1 MTMMRAAG
9 LLLAVFLWIAP
20 AAAQEATWPHT
31 ITGPQGSVTVFQP
44 QAISWPDQRV
54 LTARAA
60 VSVAAAGAAAPI
72 LGTIEVT
79 GDTSVDP
86 AARTVTVSGLKL
98 ISAKFPSLDPAQ
110 AEQLSAKIAAAL
122 PNLPPKLVALDTVL
136 LSLKEAP
143 PAPKN
148 VALNNNPPVIFHS
161 IAPASLVVFDGE
173 PVMAPVGG
181 TGLSYAV
188 NTNWDVLHAAGGA
201 WYLLNNGA
209 WMAAPD
215 YKGPYAPAPA
225 LPPAF
230 KAIPADPNFADIRKN
245 IPGRTLPPGQV
256 PKVFVS
262 TKPAEIIVTS
272 GPPIFGAIAGTSLQY
287 VKNANADLFL
297 DTGSGR
303 FYYLVSGR
311 WFSAPGLDGP
321 FVFATPDLPAD
332 FAHIPP
338 DSAMGHVLV
347 SVPGTPQAN
356 AAVQEASIP
365 KTGTL
370 KRDAAKL
377 DVAYAGAPD
386 FKPIPGTSLTYAVN
400 TTSSVIGADGRY
412 YAAYQGAWFVA
423 PSPTGPWVLAESV
436 PPAIYEIPPSSPL
449 YNVTYLQVVS
459 ATPAAVTYSY
469 TAGYVMGFVTAG
481 VLAYGTGY
489 YYPPVIV
496 PGRVPGYLPYPY
508 SYAGGVY
515 YNPATGGWARGGTV
529 YGPYGGAAKAGAYYN
544 PNTGTYARGG
554 AVYGPNGG
562 AGAWSAYNPTT
573 GTYAHGS
580 AAWGPDGGTA
590 HASFDNPR
598 YGVSGSTTQNANPYA
613 RWGSSTVSTPTKTV
627 DTASASNARGAA
639 GAFSSSTGAQGA
651 AVHGNNGNN
660 AAVVKGQGGDVYAG
674 ADGNVYKHT
683 DDGWSKYDNGSW
695 NQVQKPTNTTATQAN
710 RTQPTQ
716 RPTTAPARQT
726 MNQGNYN
733 QLEQDRQAR
742 YQGAQNFNRGAAA
755 PREGAYRGGGG
766 FRR

>member
-1 MTMMRAAG
+1 M
-9 LLLAVFLWIAP
+9 
-20 AAAQEATWPHT
+20 
-31 ITGPQGSVTVFQP
+31 
-44 QAISWPDQRV
+44 
-54 LTARAA
+54 
-60 VSVAAAGAAAPI
+60 
-72 LGTIEVT
+72 
-79 GDTSVDP
+79 
-86 AARTVTVSGLKL
+86 
-98 ISAKFPSLDPAQ
+98 
-110 AEQLSAKIAAAL
+110 
-122 PNLPPKLVALDTVL
+122 
-136 LSLKEAP
+136 
-143 PAPKN
+143 
-148 VALNNNPPVIFHS
+148 
-161 IAPASLVVFDGE
+161 
-173 PVMAPVGG
+173 
-181 TGLSYAV
+181 
-188 NTNWDVLHAAGGA
+188 
-201 WYLLNNGA
+201 
-209 WMAAPD
+209 
-215 YKGPYAPAPA
+215 
-225 LPPAF
+225 
-230 KAIPADPNFADIRKN
+230 
-245 IPGRTLPPGQV
+245 
-256 PKVFVS
+256 
-262 TKPAEIIVTS
+262 
-272 GPPIFGAIAGTSLQY
+272 
-287 VKNANADLFL
+287 
-297 DTGSGR
+297 
-303 FYYLVSGR
+303 
-311 WFSAPGLDGP
+311 
-321 FVFATPDLPAD
+321 
-332 FAHIPP
+332 
-338 DSAMGHVLV
+338 
-347 SVPGTPQAN
+347 
-356 AAVQEASIP
+356 
-365 KTGTL
+365 
-370 KRDAAKL
+370 
-377 DVAYAGAPD
+377 
-386 FKPIPGTSLTYAVN
+386 N
-400 TTSSVIGADGRY
+400 TTFSVIGADGRY

-481 VLAYGTGY
+481 VLAYGTGD

-515 YNPATGGWARGGTV
+515 YNPATGGWARGGAV